1 MDYQHINQAI
11 KLLQTAANHLQNMV
25 QSTPPDR
32 AKNQTVEETM
42 ATVKQALA
50 EMSAAINPPL
60 MNHVP
65 PELLSQAEALGI
77 PLDDLEVRVAI
88 SSHHPSQLAGVL
100 QEIDNRAEQIKR
112 RRAYFLARISE
123 MPIEPV
129 GPREPMRTAADFH
142 WSQEPTPQEFIDAI
156 KIKYGIDTLM
166 EKQRRSPTSL
176 FDKIK
181 EAKAALESSASV
193 NREYCDEDFDEDF
206 DEDEELPF

>member
-11 KLLQTAANHLQNMV
+11 NLLHTAANHLQNMV

-60 MNHVP
+60 ITHIP
-65 PELLSQAEALGI
+65 QELLSQAEALGI

-123 MPIEPV
+123 MPIEPL

-142 WSQEPTPQEFIDAI
+142 WSEEPTPQEFIDAI
-156 KIKYGIDTLM
+156 KTKYGIDKLM

-176 FDKIK
+176 FDKIE
-181 EAKAALESSASV
+181 EAKSALEPPVSV
-193 NREYCDEDFDEDF
+193 DQEYF